1 MLVIYLL
8 LSAGIIALDQW
19 FKWWIVNQYNFG
31 ESQTIIP
38 NVLSLTHIRNTGGA
52 FSLFEGQQIFFIVI
66 TIVAVVAV
74 IYYLVKHLQESKW
87 LTLGLSFFLA
97 GAIGNFI
104 DRFRLGYVVD
114 MFRLDFINFPI
125 FNIADMALVIGVIM
139 IFIYILLDERDKKND

>member
-1 MLVIYLL
+1 MIAVYLL
-8 LSAGIIALDQW
+8 LSGVLIALDQW

-31 ESQTIIP
+31 DSQTIIP

-74 IYYLVKHLQESKW
+74 IYYLIQHLHESKW
-87 LTLGLSFFLA
+87 LTIGLSFFLA

-104 DRFRLGYVVD
+104 DRIRLGYVVD
-114 MFRLDFINFPI
+114 MFRFDFINFPI
-125 FNIADMALVIGVIM
+125 FNIADMALVTGVIM
-139 IFIYILLDERDKKND
+139 IFIYILLDERDKKNG